1 MTSSYVSVSN
11 LLTHEL
17 AHFKVP
23 YDVYVYIRQLEHKLD
38 AAESKIADLKDIYE
52 PEWRAVV

>member
-1 MTSSYVSVSN
+1 MTSSYVSVSD

-23 YDVYVYIRQLEHKLD
+23 YDVYVYIRQLEHKLEK
-38 AAESKIADLKDIYE
+38 AENKICDLMNQSGE
-52 PEWRAVV
+52 MRHE